1 MQVVRSS
8 VVTVPP
14 TRAARTPE
22 YIDTKGQVK
31 AETQKPD
38 QQGVS
43 KQIYGEKR
51 QWAVL
56 FKQKQM

>member
-1 MQVVRSS
+1 MKGRNQIGNTPNPENYQKLMLKICKKICRSS

-14 TRAARTPE
+14 KRAARTPE

-38 QQGVS
+38 
-43 KQIYGEKR
+43 
-51 QWAVL
+51 
-56 FKQKQM
+56 